1 MDRKIDRVKF
11 FFDTYKTMQSN
22 KFDDVYDSLS
32 EEEVEVLMNCMT
44 AFTKLTQRL
53 SKLLIS

>member
-1 MDRKIDRVKF
+1 
-11 FFDTYKTMQSN
+11 MQSN